1 MKKYAAVF
9 RLAWNRVW
17 VYRGVSIVYLL
28 LSLVNIFLNII
39 VWQIAYATGT
49 LRSGIPFSQFISYFL
64 LVIVIHQLVNS
75 FSAGIIAEEHIKR
88 GELNT
93 FLLKPFPYFIYM
105 MILEIPWRIFSF
117 ILSLPIF
124 VLLVLLYK
132 YTFSLQIESLPFVL
146 LLIIF
151 AYLLSFLIQIT
162 LAQLTFWFEDA
173 HGILSAWEV
182 LWLLFAGAGIP
193 LFFLPPW
200 LTTINNLLPFQY
212 IVYFPVMNGLGRLT
226 FDERIRGLFI
236 LCLWISLFFI
246 IAQILWKKGLR
257 KFTGEGI

>member
-28 LSLVNIFLNII
+28 LSLLNIFLNIVI
-39 VWQIAYATGT
+39 WQIAYATGT
-49 LRSGIPFSQFISYFL
+49 LRSGISFSFFISYFL
-64 LVIVIHQLVNS
+64 LVIIIHQLVNS
-75 FSAGIIAEEHIKR
+75 FSAGIIAEEHIKH
-88 GELNT
+88 GELNV
-93 FLLKPFPYFIYM
+93 FLLKPLHYFIYM
-105 MILEIPWRIFSF
+105 MILEIPWRLFAF

-124 VLLVLLYK
+124 ALLLVLYK
-132 YTFSLQIESLPFVL
+132 YAFSIQISSLPFLMLTIVL
-146 LLIIF
+146 
-151 AYLLSFLIQIT
+151 AYFLSFLIQIT

-182 LWLLFAGAGIP
+182 LWLIFAGAGIP

-200 LTTINNLLPFQY
+200 LAFINNWLPFQY

-226 FDERIRGLFI
+226 STESIRGLFV
-236 LCLWISLFFI
+236 LCLWIGLFFI
-246 IAQILWKKGLR
+246 AAQFLWKKGLR